1 MNVPCDGLWL
11 CFSAGEM
18 AAISRGQFIPRNSR
32 LVIWRDKGNRVLREV
47 MVGFMRR
54 YWLLAGFTASDV

>member
-11 CFSAGEM
+11 WFSAGEM
-18 AAISRGQFIPRNSR
+18 AAISRGWFIPRNSR

-47 MVGFMRR
+47 MVGF
-54 YWLLAGFTASDV
+54 YEEVLAACRFHCE